1 MEAGIR
7 SPPAVVHATTVVHS
21 YRARGSD
28 LPVCKGQSLRYKMK
42 NGVGMQVRAERGKD
56 SGGIDQLSFNQLF
69 TQSLNIYQV
78 PTMRQDLFREST
90 L

>member
-1 MEAGIR
+1 
-7 SPPAVVHATTVVHS
+7 
-21 YRARGSD
+21 
-28 LPVCKGQSLRYKMK
+28 MK